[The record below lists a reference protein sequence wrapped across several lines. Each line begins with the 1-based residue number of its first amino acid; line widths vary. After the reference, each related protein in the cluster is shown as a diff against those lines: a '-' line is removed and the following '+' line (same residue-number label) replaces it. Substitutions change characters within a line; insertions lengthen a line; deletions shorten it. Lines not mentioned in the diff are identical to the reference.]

1 MPCNLFGPND
11 NYDLK
16 TSHFLPALIKKIY
29 LASKKKTKSSNYGN
43 RKIIERSPL
52 R

>member
-29 LASKKKTKSSNYGN
+29 LASKKKQNRQIMGN